1 MTTTKPERD
10 LEEALVSK
18 LKDLKYEYR
27 PDIRDRATLERNFR
41 EKFEGLNR
49 VQRQQRVFKTVKEHL
64 DAGTLHALAM
74 KTMTPAEWA
83 EKGI

>member
-1 MTTTKPERD
+1 MATITPERD

-41 EKFEGLNR
+41 QKFETLNR
-49 VQRQQRVFKTVKEHL
+49 VRLT
-64 DAGTLHALAM
+64 DAEFSRLMDEILFAVRTCE
-74 KTMTPAEWA
+74 TD
-83 EKGI
+83 